1 MGFVRKSLC
10 NIYCCRK
17 SIFTMAVFYLFCTR
31 RSSTKREKLEEAQ
44 DEQPEFSDLDEPL
57 KECTLSSVNAIG
69 KEVRKRHCIVI
80 D

>member
-1 MGFVRKSLC
+1 M
-10 NIYCCRK
+10 
-17 SIFTMAVFYLFCTR
+17 TVFYPFCTC

-44 DEQPEFSDLDEPL
+44 DEQPAFSDLDEPL

-80 D
+80 DLIILVVCLFLKIPLYWLL